1 MMHHDGTI
9 VTVRELP
16 SKNPLREYDH
26 KRKGDHSNATVVLPF
41 DSEYALGFKF
51 KDNVRRRLELWID
64 GAKVTSE
71 LILSDEAI
79 IERFVDSNRR
89 FKFVRPD
96 HDAVSDPT
104 NPKNGGIEIKLW
116 REMPE
121 PMIKHLIAPTP
132 HWGGIIRS
140 HDGGGSGGGRGLDQ
154 KLMGQSF
161 DSFQCSVSN
170 SGTDFGS
177 VTSNAIPCSAT
188 YSSAAS
194 LPVGATV
201 EGSISNQHFGHTIWR
216 GDVGAPQI
224 FRFNLRGK
232 VATGLECQ
240 SCGEKVLETAKFCHK
255 CGTEVACVGA

>member
-1 MMHHDGTI
+1 MMHYDGTI

-51 KDNVRRRLELWID
+51 KDTVRRRLELWID
-64 GAKVTSE
+64 GSKVTDG

-96 HDAVSDPT
+96 HEAVSDPT

-116 REMPE
+116 KEMPE
-121 PMIKHLIAPTP
+121 SQHCIAPTP
-132 HWGGIIRS
+132 YRGDILRS
-140 HDGGGSGGGRGLDQ
+140 
-154 KLMGQSF
+154 QSF

-170 SGTDFGS
+170 SGHTFGS
-177 VTSNAIPCSAT
+177 TCSDSFMIPCSAT
-188 YSSAAS
+188 YSSASA

-201 EGSISNQHFGHTIWR
+201 EGSISAQHFGHTIWR

-240 SCGEKVLETAKFCHK
+240 SCGEKVFETAKFCHK

>member
-1 MMHHDGTI
+1 MMHNDGTI

-16 SKNPLREYDH
+16 SKLPLREYDH

-96 HDAVSDPT
+96 HEAVSDPT

-116 REMPE
+116 KEKPE
-121 PMIKHLIAPTP
+121 APYIHYMIPQAPN
-132 HWGGIIRS
+132 WGGILRGGP
-140 HDGGGSGGGRGLDQ
+140 DMGGGSGGGR
-154 KLMGQSF
+154 KLMAQSF
-161 DSFQCSVSN
+161 SSDSIQCSSSSDIQARN
-170 SGTDFGS
+170 CSDTSCF
-177 VTSNAIPCSAT
+177 VTSA
-188 YSSAAS
+188 SS
-194 LPVGATV
+194 LQVGATV

-232 VATGLECQ
+232 AAVGLECQ
-240 SCGEKVLETAKFCHK
+240 TCGEKVLETAKFCHK
-255 CGTEVACVGA
+255 CGTEVASVGV

>member
-1 MMHHDGTI
+1 MHYDGTI

-51 KDNVRRRLELWID
+51 KDNFRRRLELWID
-64 GAKVTSE
+64 GAMVTSE

-96 HDAVSDPT
+96 HEAVSDPT
-104 NPKNGGIEIKLW
+104 NSKNGGIEIKLW
-116 REMPE
+116 KEKSIE
-121 PMIKHLIAPTP
+121 YVISATP
-132 HWGGIIRS
+132 HWVGTIRS
-140 HDGGGSGGGRGLDQ
+140 VDGGGSGGGQ
-154 KLMGQSF
+154 KRLMAQSF
-161 DSFQCSVSN
+161 SSDSVQCSA
-170 SGTDFGS
+170 DFGS
-177 VTSNAIPCSAT
+177 ATSNAIPCSAT
-188 YSSAAS
+188 YSSASA

-201 EGSISNQHFGHTIWR
+201 EGSISNQKFGNTIWR
-216 GDVGAPQI
+216 GDAGSPQI

-240 SCGEKVLETAKFCHK
+240 SCGEKVLATAKFCHK
-255 CGTEVACVGA
+255 CGTEVTCVGA